1 MAEQVTPGST
11 WQHRNGI
18 QYNVHWVANTAATNL
33 DHPPIVV
40 YYNSRNGEE
49 YVRFLSDWH
58 RSMSKVY
65 AVDITFLGEG
75 GVEEGPWPLFG
86 TRAEILAHCNSLEEQ
101 GAHSI
106 AVTGDEEYD
115 EDYPNG

>member
-1 MAEQVTPGST
+1 MTEQVTPGST

-40 YYNSRNGEE
+40 YHNNRNGTQWA
-49 YVRFLSDWH
+49 RPLSDWH

-65 AVDITFLGEG
+65 AVNINYTGIG
-75 GVEEGPWPLFG
+75 GMWGAYPFFG
-86 TRAEILAHCNSLEEQ
+86 TRAEILAHCNSLEDPR
-101 GAHSI
+101 AHSI
-106 AVTGDEEYD
+106 SVTDDEEYD